1 MSGYTIKH
9 FFTRNPWI
17 SPLTRK
23 GLSLFNTCMRR
34 NFFQT
39 RSQRVRTLKFLNI
52 GCGKKMIDH
61 TINLNYEWY
70 PKIDLAW
77 DVVKWKLPFQEGH
90 LSGIYTEH
98 VLEHLPPSCLP
109 DVLQEWRR
117 CLKPGGGLRVLVPDA
132 ELYLRTYCKIKDGI
146 DEKFPYHMD
155 DATPM
160 DHVNRVFRSFEH
172 LYAYDFETMAKL
184 LGEAGFVDIQ
194 KCGHQE
200 GRVRELLLDS
210 DEREAES
217 LRIECFAP

>member
-23 GLSLFNTCMRR
+23 GLSLFNACMRR

-98 VLEHLPPSCLP
+98 VLEHLPPSSLP
-109 DVLQEWRR
+109 DVFKEWRR
-117 CLKPGGGLRVLVPDA
+117 CLKPGGVLRVLVPDA
-132 ELYLRTYCKIKDGI
+132 ELYLRTYCQIKDGG
-146 DEKFPYHMD
+146 DEKFRTTWTMPRRWTTSIVSFGPSSISMLMILKRWQSSSVKLALLIFKNVD
-155 DATPM
+155 IKKGGS
-160 DHVNRVFRSFEH
+160 RSFFSILMNE
-172 LYAYDFETMAKL
+172 KP
-184 LGEAGFVDIQ
+184 
-194 KCGHQE
+194 
-200 GRVRELLLDS
+200 S
-210 DEREAES
+210 
-217 LRIECFAP
+217 P